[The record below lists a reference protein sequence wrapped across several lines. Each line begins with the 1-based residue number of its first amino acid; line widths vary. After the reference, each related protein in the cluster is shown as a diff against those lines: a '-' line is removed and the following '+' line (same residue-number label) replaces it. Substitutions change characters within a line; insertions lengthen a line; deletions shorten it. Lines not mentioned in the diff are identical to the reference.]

1 MAGLTN
7 TGYIKRTPEEIQSDI
22 VNLIKETSPNF
33 VKQPADVQAN
43 LIDTSVAV
51 ISQFENLVET
61 LFNSYSM
68 SGSDEMLFRMQAEE
82 LGLRQKSEFKS
93 QVTLEFTGLPGDIIP
108 QGTVV
113 SDSTGAYKFETVD
126 TIILGELKTGTVLAL
141 SDYEGTLP
149 ANKINTLVSVIS
161 SGITV
166 NNPQASLPRIDE
178 ESFEEF
184 KARSQARL
192 RSPRLGGRLYAE
204 TLIKSIDGVNP
215 RLVSFNCVDYT
226 EKDDESSTP
235 GADVFFRLTG
245 IEAIVGGGDELQI
258 ALALYKSFFETQKLR
273 SNPSDKDATRTITR
287 DLYLFNN
294 TFSVTFTRPKL
305 LQLNLR
311 LLITFT
317 GKLASAESV
326 KLATQDDIT
335 NYVNTLQVGKNIGMY
350 KLIEIIQ
357 TGLMNID
364 MPTSTYKF
372 VKFQYCIGEY
382 PDTPP
387 GSEEST
393 IPWKDFNEDAQITEL
408 LGDCYC
414 ELIRY
419 EVKLNANQ

>member
-7 TGYIKRTPEEIQSDI
+7 TGYIKRTPKEIQSDI
-22 VNLIKETSPNF
+22 INLIKETSPNF

-93 QVTLEFTGLPGDIIP
+93 QVTLEFIGLPGDIIP

-204 TLIKSIDGVNP
+204 TLIKSINGVNP

-226 EKDDESSTP
+226 EKDNESSTP

-273 SNPSDKDATRTITR
+273 SNPSDKDANRTITR

-326 KLATQDDIT
+326 KLSTQDDIT

-387 GSEEST
+387 GNEEST
-393 IPWKDFNEDAQITEL
+393 IPWKDFNEDSQITEL

-419 EVKLNANQ
+419 EVKLNANK